1 MIPSDFPHQPPKGYK
16 YRTLQFKRHVISIW
30 TVHQR
35 GFTYNGHSE
44 SACIWGFYNTKERQY
59 YSPINS
65 LKIGS
70 KVDVNSTT
78 PYTAMPINLNPL
90 ELAFL

>member
-44 SACIWGFYNTKERQY
+44 SVCIWGFYNTRTNILCAYQ
-59 YSPINS
+59 
-65 LKIGS
+65 LLQ
-70 KVDVNSTT
+70 KVVR
-78 PYTAMPINLNPL
+78 
-90 ELAFL
+90 